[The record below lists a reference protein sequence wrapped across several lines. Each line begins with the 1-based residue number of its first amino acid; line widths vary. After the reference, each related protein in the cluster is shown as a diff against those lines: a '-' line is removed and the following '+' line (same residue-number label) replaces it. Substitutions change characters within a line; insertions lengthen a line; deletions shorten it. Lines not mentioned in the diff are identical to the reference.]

1 MSKTIDVNLLS
12 KEIMNALENYT
23 DDISEEVEEVANKVG
38 KDAVNELKKIS
49 PRGAR
54 GDYAKGWALKK
65 DKRGRNLYTI
75 KVWNKTNYQ
84 LTHLLEF
91 GHATRNGG
99 STRPQPHIRP
109 TEEKYKKE
117 FEKELKR
124 KIGGIK

>member
-1 MSKTIDVNLLS
+1 MSKAIDVNLLN
-12 KEIMNALENYT
+12 KEIMNTLENYA

-49 PRGAR
+49 PIGAR
-54 GDYAKGWALKK
+54 GDYAKGWTLKK

-91 GHATRNGG
+91 GHTTRNGG